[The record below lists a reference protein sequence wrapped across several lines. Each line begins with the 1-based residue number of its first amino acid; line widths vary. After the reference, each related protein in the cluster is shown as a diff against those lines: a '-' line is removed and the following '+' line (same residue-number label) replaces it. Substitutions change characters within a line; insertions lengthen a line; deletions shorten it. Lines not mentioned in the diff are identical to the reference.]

1 MPYKKPTRRY
11 LFCGIMQSQLSRH
24 IGLRY
29 RDEVVVAN
37 NLQIT
42 RVQGIQKFKR
52 KGISDGIKIEP
63 RK

>member
-1 MPYKKPTRRY
+1 MPYKKPKRRY
-11 LFCGIMQSQLSRH
+11 LFCGIMQSQLSRQ
-24 IGLRY
+24 
-29 RDEVVVAN
+29 VVVAN